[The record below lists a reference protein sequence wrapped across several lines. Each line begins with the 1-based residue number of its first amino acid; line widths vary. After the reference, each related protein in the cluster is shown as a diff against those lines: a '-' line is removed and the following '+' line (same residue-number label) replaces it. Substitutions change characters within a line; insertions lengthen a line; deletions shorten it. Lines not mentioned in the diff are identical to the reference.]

1 MKKYLGKILEKCI
14 IHSHSLIKATWSVID
29 NYLKMMEIN
38 AWQTTKTKKSD
49 AWSPF
54 KIKFAMQNLSLFIF
68 VKYSEFFALIS
79 LLYNLLEAVRN
90 RVTGG
95 CWSIASCKSDVLA
108 TTYH

>member
-54 KIKFAMQNLSLFIF
+54 KIKFAMQDLSFCLF
-68 VKYSEFFALIS
+68 
-79 LLYNLLEAVRN
+79 LLNTVSFLLWFL
-90 RVTGG
+90 
-95 CWSIASCKSDVLA
+95 CFIIC
-108 TTYH
+108 